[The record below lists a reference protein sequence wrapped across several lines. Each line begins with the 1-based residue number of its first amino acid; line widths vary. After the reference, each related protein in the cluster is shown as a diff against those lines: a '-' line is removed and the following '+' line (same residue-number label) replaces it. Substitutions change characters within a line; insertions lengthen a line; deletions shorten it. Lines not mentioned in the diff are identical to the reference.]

1 MRESIRRAPI
11 CTVLGKNWT
20 FRQLA
25 PYLNRARNGADCG
38 ETSPSEAARSVRRG
52 PPSRAARAL
61 EKDCNLAVIRVADR
75 DDRRFFTVRS
85 LAEKLEVSERTVRN
99 WMKSG
104 ELASYR
110 LGDARRIDPADVDS
124 FLAARRETRRAA

>member
-1 MRESIRRAPI
+1 M
-11 CTVLGKNWT
+11 
-20 FRQLA
+20 
-25 PYLNRARNGADCG
+25 
-38 ETSPSEAARSVRRG
+38 
-52 PPSRAARAL
+52 
-61 EKDCNLAVIRVADR
+61 AVIRVADR